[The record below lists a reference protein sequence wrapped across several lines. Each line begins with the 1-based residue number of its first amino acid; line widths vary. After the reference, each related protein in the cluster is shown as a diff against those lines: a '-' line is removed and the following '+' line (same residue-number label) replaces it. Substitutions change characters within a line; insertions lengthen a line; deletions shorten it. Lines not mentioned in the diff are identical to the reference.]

1 MRIGSMKLDSSAR
14 LDFAPPPDSAP
25 APASSAARDAPEAE
39 LGGGTRSGL
48 QRKREW
54 PKPGLTSKLF
64 LALLATSMGA
74 VLATSIAG
82 RISFVHGFLGYLNE
96 QGIERIESVMPT
108 VASAYEQ
115 HGSWDF
121 LRRNPRAWFTLLAGA
136 TAPARALNDAGRTAT
151 SVFTGRFPESDLTG
165 VSLRMA
171 LLDAQRR
178 FVIGNPDVGADAP
191 MRPVTVRGQVVG
203 WLAVLPFQ
211 RVTAGAGAH
220 LRDRQLVATWII
232 GAGAV
237 LLTALVAV
245 LLTHRFLAPIKLITA
260 ATHRLAAGDYATRLR
275 VSSRDEI
282 GRLSG
287 DFNRLALALEKNE
300 QMRRAFMADVSH
312 ELRTPLAVLRG
323 ELEAIEDGVREL
335 TPEVLKSLQ
344 GEVAT
349 LGKLVNDLYELS
361 LADMGVLTYRM
372 ADVDVAEVLRLRLRG
387 FEDRLRERHIALE
400 SHVPNRELI
409 VSGDETRLQQLFSNL
424 IENSVRYTNAGGS
437 FRVSCRAERDQV
449 VIDLQDSEPGVP
461 AELLPRLFDRF
472 YRVDGSRNRDSG
484 GAGLGLAIC
493 KSIVEAHQGTLTAR
507 ASPLGGLWICVT
519 LPAAR

>member
-1 MRIGSMKLDSSAR
+1 MSIL
-14 LDFAPPPDSAP
+14 
-25 APASSAARDAPEAE
+25 
-39 LGGGTRSGL
+39 
-48 QRKREW
+48 
-54 PKPGLTSKLF
+54 
-64 LALLATSMGA
+64 A

-96 QGIERIESVMPT
+96 QGIERIESTVPT
-108 VASAYEQ
+108 LASAYEQ

-121 LRRNPRAWFTLLAGA
+121 LHHNARAWFTLLASA
-136 TAPARALNDAGRTAT
+136 TAPARALNEAGRSPT
-151 SVFTGRFPESDLTG
+151 SPFTGHIPESDLTG

-178 FVIGNPDVGADAP
+178 FVVGNPDVGADAP
-191 MRPVTVRGQVVG
+191 MRPISVQGQVVG

-232 GAGAV
+232 DAGAV
-237 LLTALVAV
+237 LFAALIAV
-245 LLTHRFLAPIKLITA
+245 LLTRRLLAPIRLITN
-260 ATHRLAAGDYATRLR
+260 ATHRLATGDYATRLQVR
-275 VSSRDEI
+275 SRDEI

-287 DFNRLALALEKNE
+287 DFNQLALALEKTE

-344 GEVAT
+344 AEVAT

-361 LADMGVLTYRM
+361 LADIGALTYRM
-372 ADVDVAEVLRLRLRG
+372 EEVDVAELLRLRLRG
-387 FEDRLRERHIALE
+387 FEDRLRERRITLE
-400 SHVPNRELI
+400 SDVSYRELI
-409 VSGDETRLQQLFSNL
+409 VSADETRLQQLFSNL
-424 IENSVRYTNAGGS
+424 IENSIRYTNAGGRL
-437 FRVSCRAERDQV
+437 RVSCRRERDQV
-449 VIDLQDSEPGVP
+449 VIDLQDSEPGV
-461 AELLPRLFDRF
+461 AEELLPRLFDRF
-472 YRVDGSRNRDSG
+472 YRVDRSRSRDSG

-493 KSIVEAHQGTLTAR
+493 KSIIEAHRGTITAQ
-507 ASPLGGLWICVT
+507 ASPLGGLWVSVA
-519 LPAAR
+519 LPALG